1 MAMKFITATAA
12 LLFLLMVNN
21 GHAQNVRFVSE
32 GTIEYERKVN
42 MFALLKKN
50 LANIGQNSFY
60 QQAFEAYK
68 KNQPQ
73 FKLLKSTLAFSNNK
87 TLFSP
92 VVSKEAQTGGFFS
105 NEPSANQY
113 NTIFTDLSAGTTTS
127 QKKVYEETFL
137 VQDSTR
143 KITWKIT
150 DEVREIAGYSCRRA
164 NAIMLDSIYV
174 VAFYTDQIPV
184 SGGPESFSGLPG
196 MILGVALPH
205 ENITWFATKVNDV
218 AVGAQAVAPP
228 TKGKAMN
235 FPAFK
240 TFITNA
246 LKDWGDYAKAALK
259 GFIL

>member
-1 MAMKFITATAA
+1 MKLITTIAA
-12 LLFLLMVNN
+12 LFILMGNM
-21 GHAQNVRFVSE
+21 GYAQNVRFVTE
-32 GTIEYERKVN
+32 GTIDYEKKVN

-50 LANIGQNSFY
+50 LANIGENAFY
-60 QQAFEAYK
+60 QQAFDAYK

-73 FKLLKSTLAFSNNK
+73 FKVLKSTLKFSNNQ

-92 VVSKEAQTGGFFS
+92 VVSKEASTGGFFG

-127 QKKVYEETFL
+127 QKAVYEETFL
-137 VQDSTR
+137 VKDSTR

-150 DEVREIAGYSCRRA
+150 DEMREIAGYNCRRA

-218 AVGAQAVAPP
+218 PVGAQLVAAP

-240 TFITNA
+240 SYITTA
-246 LKDWGDYAKAALK
+246 LKDWGNYAKAALK
-259 GFIL
+259 GFML